1 MKNKVWSLI
10 LSVGLAVGLWM
21 YVITTV
27 SPNSKTT
34 ISDVPVVFE
43 GETWL
48 LENRNLI
55 ITDGMDTAVDLE
67 LSGNRSDLNKLNRS
81 NITLKVDLTK
91 VYEAGET
98 SLSYTPYFPSD
109 VPSGAITVE
118 SRNPAAVKLEVE
130 KRLIQE
136 VPVNL
141 VFTGA
146 VPEGFLADTENVLL
160 DYPVVNIKG
169 PASVVELIEQARIDI
184 NLEDR
189 TESII
194 ENYRYTLC
202 DAEGNPI
209 DVEQITT
216 DVAEIHMEMKIQR
229 YQEIPLKLNVIYGGG
244 ATEGY
249 TRYEIKPSS
258 IRVSGS
264 DAVLAD
270 LTEIVLGTVN
280 FAEQTEN
287 TEMTFPINLPEGVT
301 NLTGITEATAEIR
314 FVGLSIKEFTVDAAN
329 IKVVNVP
336 NGLKYELMSE
346 VVKVTLRGPVAKI
359 NQIKPENIVVTVDL
373 TGKEVGATTVK
384 GVISVRNEA
393 EGNIGAVGAHTVSVT
408 LTEMGG

>member
-1 MKNKVWSLI
+1 MKNKVWSLL
-10 LSVGLAVGLWM
+10 LSVALAVCLWM

-34 ISDVPVVFE
+34 VSDIPVVFE

-48 LENRNLI
+48 LENRNLM
-55 ITDGMDTAVDLE
+55 ITDGLDATVDLE

-81 NITLKVDLTK
+81 NITLKIDLTK

-98 SLSYTPYFPSD
+98 NLTYTTTWPSD
-109 VPSGAITVE
+109 VPSGSITTE
-118 SRNPAAVKLEVE
+118 SRSPAAIKLKVE
-130 KRLIQE
+130 KRLTQE
-136 VPVNL
+136 IPVNL

-146 VPEGFLADTENVLL
+146 VQEGLLADTENVVL

-169 PASVVELIEQARIDI
+169 PASVVEQVKQARIDV

-189 TESII
+189 TESLS

-202 DAEGNPI
+202 DEEGNPI
-209 DVEQITT
+209 DVEKITT
-216 DVAEIHMEMKIQR
+216 DVAEIHLEMKIHR

-249 TRYEIKPSS
+249 ARYELNPGS

-264 DAVLAD
+264 DTVLAD
-270 LTEIVLGTVN
+270 LTEIVLGTIN

-287 TEMTFPINLPEGVT
+287 TQMTFPINLPEGVT
-301 NLTGITEATAEIR
+301 NLTGITEATVDLR
-314 FVGLSIKEFTVDAAN
+314 FAGLSIKEFTTEN
-329 IKVVNVP
+329 IKVINVP
-336 NGLKYELMSE
+336 AGLEYELMSE

-359 NQIKPENIVVTVDL
+359 NQIKPEDIVVTVDL

-384 GVISVRNEA
+384 ATVTVRNET
-393 EGNIGAVGAHTVSVT
+393 EETVGAVGAHSVSVT
-408 LTEMGG
+408 LSEAEDN